1 MIYTIGNTSAIGLI
15 AKVFVNGNEV
25 EKVFYADTEKGIVKY
40 YPEPVRLKKRTEEI
54 YSRALRGKVTVELS
68 EAHK

>member
-15 AKVFVNGNEV
+15 AKVCVNGNV
-25 EKVFYADTEKGIVKY
+25 VDKTFYADTEKGIVKY
-40 YPEPVRLKKRTEEI
+40 YPAPVRVNKRTGEV
-54 YSRALRGKVTVELS
+54 YSRTLRGKVTVELT

>member
-1 MIYTIGNTSAIGLI
+1 MIYTVGNTSAIGRV

-25 EKVFYADTEKGIVKY
+25 DKAFYADTEKGIVKY
-40 YPEPVRLKKRTEEI
+40 YPAPFRVNKRTEEI
-54 YSRALRGKVTVELS
+54 YSRTLRGKVTVELT

>member
-15 AKVFVNGNEV
+15 AKVAVNGNV
-25 EKVFYADTEKGIVKY
+25 VDKTFYADTEKGIVKY
-40 YPEPVRLKKRTEEI
+40 YPKPLRVKKGTEEV
-54 YSRALRGKVTVELS
+54 YSRTLRGKVTVELT